1 MSKNIEVTLVGC
13 SGLMGKQ
20 DNGFSDP
27 VVHLN
32 CSGRV
37 QVSSVKQGNNS
48 PLWNEVFCWTIPSGP
63 QGSPLTLHVWNSP
76 KFELGPDTKGAFL
89 GTVTIDDVLK
99 AVGTT
104 RTLVLQK
111 RSSRSNVSGSVTIRV
126 DDDASKSS
134 AAATNAAAG
143 QVHAA
148 PTSSPSPSG
157 ALGHV
162 GGSLSAADARL
173 LDEFIAR
180 EGNQQCADCDSKQ
193 PSWASVNNG
202 VLICTAC
209 SGVHRRSPNSPFSQ
223 TLNP

>member
-1 MSKNIEVTLVGC
+1 
-13 SGLMGKQ
+13 
-20 DNGFSDP
+20 
-27 VVHLN
+27 
-32 CSGRV
+32 V

-48 PLWNEVFCWTIPSGP
+48 PLWNEVFCWTIPSGS

-104 RTLVLQK
+104 STLVLQK
-111 RSSRSNVSGSVTIRV
+111 RSSRSNVSGSITIRV
-126 DDDASKSS
+126 DDDTSKSS
-134 AAATNAAAG
+134 AAAT
-143 QVHAA
+143 AA
-148 PTSSPSPSG
+148 PTSSPSSSS
-157 ALGHV
+157 ALGQ
-162 GGSLSAADARL
+162 GSGSLSAADAKL

-209 SGVHRRSPNSPFSQ
+209 SGVHRRSPNPPFPQ